1 MLRFTVQANLSKYVW
16 RGAFSWQPTATEQ
29 IWRVKSAAAK
39 CVILSHIIRTS
50 WIECWS
56 AYNSKLLRNDCWHL
70 TGVRAKIKKNPLH
83 FFVKL
88 KNSNFKLL
96 INTCRQVWEQKFPG
110 EPWNLE
116 ARKHGGQQA
125 EHQNGEFALIVQQS
139 SAWEKPIGNY
149 CYNARLFFLRH
160 EGRIQNRKWEYERE
174 KEKENTRKW
183 MV

>member
-1 MLRFTVQANLSKYVW
+1 M
-16 RGAFSWQPTATEQ
+16 
-29 IWRVKSAAAK
+29 
-39 CVILSHIIRTS
+39 
-50 WIECWS
+50 
-56 AYNSKLLRNDCWHL
+56 
-70 TGVRAKIKKNPLH
+70 
-83 FFVKL
+83 
-88 KNSNFKLL
+88 
-96 INTCRQVWEQKFPG
+96 WEQKFPG

-183 MV
+183 FFSPSEIIFFFQALSPRLGTTLRRQQPDKGCFITRYHCHQVEIEYYQTNKAVWDGGTIVPWVHCFCSSTSNI